1 MHKVFIAD
9 DEAWIIVG
17 MKKLIEKSGLPFKV
31 VGEAYNGVT
40 ALEEMEKKKPDV
52 LFSDIRM
59 PGYNGL
65 ELLEEMQ
72 KRGILAKVVF
82 ISGYAEFEYA
92 QKAVEL
98 HAYDYLLKPVKQEN
112 LNRVLGRIH
121 EELDG
126 DTERDE
132 EEEVSLTV
140 MQQIISEI
148 QERYTENITLTELAE
163 TYKISTGHLS
173 NLIKRELK
181 LQFSEYIAA
190 RRIQRAKELLADDT
204 LSIEQIAG
212 MVGYKDYFY
221 FTKVFKKVAGVSPSK
236 YRKM

>member
-1 MHKVFIAD
+1 M
-9 DEAWIIVG
+9 G
-17 MKKLIEKSGLPFKV
+17 
-31 VGEAYNGVT
+31 
-40 ALEEMEKKKPDV
+40 
-52 LFSDIRM
+52 
-59 PGYNGL
+59 
-65 ELLEEMQ
+65 
-72 KRGILAKVVF
+72 
-82 ISGYAEFEYA
+82 
-92 QKAVEL
+92 
-98 HAYDYLLKPVKQEN
+98 
-112 LNRVLGRIH
+112 
-121 EELDG
+121 G

-181 LQFSEYIAA
+181 LSFSEYIAA
-190 RRIQRAKELLADDT
+190 RRIQRAKELLGDDT